1 MSRFVWWSATF
12 YEKQYGHFDKMLDVV
27 KEWGYQDEV
36 CPTTSRKHRQG
47 WLHTKQQTLK
57 ALAHK
62 LKGVHLEPI
71 PTTET
76 ERIKKL
82 KAYCSKEKTRDA
94 TGEVVLEK
102 ANPNFLTTQQ
112 VYELLAK
119 HTQGYITVERL
130 QASKKIFQDEYWYGV
145 ASIIFENPALVG
157 YYASPNVLRV
167 WVETRHVWHCK
178 FTQAAQQSPTPSGV
192 REISQ
197 EYV

>member
-1 MSRFVWWSATF
+1 MSRFVWWQATV
-12 YEKQYGHFDKMLDVV
+12 YEKQYHFFDKMPTVV
-27 KEWGYQDEV
+27 KEWGYQDEI
-36 CPTTSRKHRQG
+36 CPKTGTPHKQA
-47 WLHTKQQTLK
+47 WFHTKQQTVK
-57 ALAHK
+57 AMRSK
-62 LKGVHLEPI
+62 LKGIHLEPV
-71 PTTET
+71 PANDP

-82 KAYCSKEKTRDA
+82 KEYSQKEKSRDA
-94 TGEVVLEK
+94 NGEQVIAK
-102 ANPNFLTTQQ
+102 ANPDFLSTQQ

-145 ASIIFENPALVG
+145 SSIIFENPALVG

-178 FTQAAQQSPTPSGV
+178 FTQAAQPSPTPSGV